1 MGIQMYF
8 GGALINGSGII
19 CLGLSSFIHNQ
30 YLSLFCSYM
39 GGMGGAISM
48 SQSGAI
54 VASFT
59 DVSNRGRIFGLI
71 QTFQNVGKIIGPMVA
86 TNVAVHG
93 VLGIIPAFFGLP
105 FCISGSCVMTAGCV
119 MLASTK
125 FAATPQSPSESK
137 IVRKATS
144 FGAQWEN

>member
-86 TNVAVHG
+86 TNVAV
-93 VLGIIPAFFGLP
+93 LIP
-105 FCISGSCVMTAGCV
+105 S
-119 MLASTK
+119 STK

-144 FGAQWEN
+144 FGAQWENE